1 MELYHTLVLI
11 KPSAVERGLCG
22 AIIHRYEQAGL
33 RLVKIKLEQ
42 FPPETFAEL
51 YREHE
56 GRDFYPHLVAQMS
69 SGKICALVLAGPQGV
84 VEKVRALNGATNP
97 VEAQP
102 GTIRGDYAVSMR
114 PDNIVHASD
123 SDASAAREI
132 AIFFPEFKVT

>member
-56 GRDFYPHLVAQMS
+56 GRDFYPIWS
-69 SGKICALVLAGPQGV
+69 P
-84 VEKVRALNGATNP
+84 R
-97 VEAQP
+97 
-102 GTIRGDYAVSMR
+102 
-114 PDNIVHASD
+114 
-123 SDASAAREI
+123 
-132 AIFFPEFKVT
+132 